1 MDVLERTDNSGTPP
15 TAGSTEAPCWS
26 RIGIDGDGS
35 CPELKTAI
43 HCRNCHVY
51 ADAGRTLLDRPTAM
65 DYRSE
70 WTARLAAETDYQ
82 KRATLS
88 VLIFSLQSEYLALP
102 TTIFSEVTEHRQ
114 IRRIPGAPSKLL
126 LGLVNIRGEL
136 HLCVSLRMLLGFQ
149 TTESIAPVQNGT
161 GRMLL
166 MQRGGEAWVF
176 PIDEVHGT
184 WRYNT
189 EDLSPPPATV
199 GKSLVRFSRG
209 TLQWEGKSVGCL
221 DDTAVFNELKG
232 SLA

>member
-1 MDVLERTDNSGTPP
+1 VSERIENNSS
-15 TAGSTEAPCWS
+15 TALTTSVAEAPCWA

-51 ADAGRTLLDRPTAM
+51 ADAGRALLDRPTAM

-70 WTARLAAETDYQ
+70 WTARLAAEADYH

-88 VLIFSLQSEYLALP
+88 VLIFSLQSECLALP
-102 TTIFSEVTEHRQ
+102 TTVFNEVTEMRQ

-149 TTESIAPVQNGT
+149 TAESTSPVEIGA

-166 MQRGGEAWVF
+166 MQRSGEAWVF
-176 PIDEVHGT
+176 PADGVHGVY
-184 WRYNT
+184 RYNA

-209 TLQWEGKSVGCL
+209 TLEWEGKTVGCL
-221 DDTAVFNELKG
+221 DETAIFNELKG
-232 SLA
+232 SMA